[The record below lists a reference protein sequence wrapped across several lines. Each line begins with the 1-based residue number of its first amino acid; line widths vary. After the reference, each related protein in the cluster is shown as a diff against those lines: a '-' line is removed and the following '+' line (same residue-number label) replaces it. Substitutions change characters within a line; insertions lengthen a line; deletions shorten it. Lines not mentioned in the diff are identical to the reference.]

1 MLKFPFFV
9 PEYLKCKLNEDSGL
23 YLTHFI
29 FTNSQFYNLFYSP
42 STESISRLSWSFS
55 VKYLDPGQ

>member
-9 PEYLKCKLNEDSGL
+9 PEYLKYKLNEDSGL

-42 STESISRLSWSFS
+42 STES
-55 VKYLDPGQ
+55 V